1 MPVEPAPL
9 VLYVEDDPAVCDLG
23 VTALEE
29 GGYRVTA
36 VDSGAAAIAL
46 LETPGADFVALVT
59 DIDLKGDS
67 SGWDVARRAR
77 ELFCDLPI
85 IYVSGA
91 SGHEWPSRGVPGSI
105 MLAKPFALA
114 QMVVA
119 VANVSLGAQSDLGG
133 A

>member
-1 MPVEPAPL
+1 MPAETAPL
-9 VLYVEDDPAVCDLG
+9 VLYVGDDAAVLDVG
-23 VTALEE
+23 VCALED
-29 GGYRVTA
+29 GGFRVAQASTGA
-36 VDSGAAAIAL
+36 DALRQLEAAGAAFA
-46 LETPGADFVALVT
+46 ALVT
-59 DIDLKGDS
+59 DIDLAGGA